1 MTSKLAF
8 LPFLFASVGLPG
20 AIAHVGKEEVR
31 HAPPP
36 KVASRDIA
44 EVSTATQQFQPTPAV
59 ATPRPLAVEAL
70 DAQIL
75 ERVRSFNGMS
85 GLAIKSIDQGWEAGW
100 RTDRLLPQQSV
111 SKMWVALTALD
122 KADKGEIS
130 LSQRVTLGRNDLT
143 LWSSASANRIVRSG
157 WTASLDELLY
167 EALTKS
173 DNHANDKLMWTVGGP
188 QAVRDTLAAK
198 GLTDIRFYEGEREL
212 QSKIAGLTWNASY
225 SLGNN
230 FSAARARLPDA
241 QRSAA
246 FNAYINDPYDGAAPM
261 GIARALAKLE
271 RGELLSPQMTAKF
284 LTTMGMTST
293 GRLRVKGGLKSGWSW
308 SHKTGTGQNY
318 RGRVGGIN
326 DIGILTA
333 PDGTSY
339 AIAFMTVPNSTDG
352 TAQELMRDVTRMV
365 IDYHERHAAQGF
377 SL

>member
-1 MTSKLAF
+1 MTSKLAL
-8 LPFLFASVGLPG
+8 LPILFASVGLPG
-20 AIAHVGKEEVR
+20 AIAHVGKTETQS
-31 HAPPP
+31 APPP
-36 KVASRDIA
+36 KVETRDIS
-44 EVSTATQQFQPTPAV
+44 EVTAATQDLRAAPAM
-59 ATPRPLAVEAL
+59 ARPLAVEAL
-70 DAQIL
+70 DARIL
-75 ERVRSFNGMS
+75 ERVRGFNGMS

-100 RTDRLLPQQSV
+100 RTDRLFPQQSV

-130 LSQRVTLGRNDLT
+130 LGQRVTLGRNDLT
-143 LWSSASANRIVRSG
+143 LWSSASASRIVRSG

-173 DNHANDKLMWTVGGP
+173 DNHANDKLMWSVGGP

-198 GLTDIRFYEGEREL
+198 GLTDIRFYEGERAL

-230 FSAARARLPDA
+230 FSAARARVPDA
-241 QRSAA
+241 ERAAA
-246 FNAYINDPYDGAAPM
+246 FNAYIDNPYDGAAPM

-293 GRLRVKGGLKSGWSW
+293 GGLRVRGALKPGWTW

-318 RGRVGGIN
+318 RGRIGGIN
-326 DIGILTA
+326 DVGILTA
-333 PDGTSY
+333 PDGASY
-339 AIAFMTVPNSTDG
+339 ALAFMTVPNATDG

-365 IDYHERHAAQGF
+365 IDYHEQHAAQGLSF
-377 SL
+377 